1 MKKID
6 ISRNLTEVFNENLK
20 VLQESIKP
28 ALDLC
33 SKEIEKTNKS
43 YSLEF
48 ESVKAFLNKNGYIKP
63 KDFEEFLWWFMEK
76 NEIDKGYIF
85 PLPEIKIENFREF
98 SEFKKSKFLNNSI
111 DKPVNIKNEFFIG
124 FYKYDFN
131 NLDKVSGKADYIIN
145 HLLQN
150 DIPYIVAYLKMLE
163 FDNFLLENYCKTKE
177 EMFLAIS
184 KILKKSK
191 RMIKGNFL
199 VLNPKSNEDKI
210 RYTSYKYINQVSKHI
225 KSIKLGV

>member
-1 MKKID
+1 MIA
-6 ISRNLTEVFNENLK
+6 VFNENLK
-20 VLQESIKP
+20 VLQDSIKP

-33 SKEIEKTNKS
+33 SKEIEKTNNS

-48 ESVKAFLNKNGYIKP
+48 ESVKALLDRDGYIKP
-63 KDFEEFLWWFMEK
+63 KDFEDFLWWFMEK

-98 SEFKKSKFLNNSI
+98 SEFKLSKFLNHPI
-111 DKPVNIKNEFFIG
+111 DNPVNLKNEFFIG

-131 NLDKVSGKADYIIN
+131 NLDKVSGKADYIIK

-150 DIPYIVAYLKMLE
+150 DIPYIVAYLKLLE
-163 FDNFLLENYCKTKE
+163 FDKFLLENYFKTKE

-199 VLNPKSNEDKI
+199 VLNPKSNEDRI
-210 RYTSYKYINQVSKHI
+210 RYTSHKYINQVSKHH